1 LARIVLN
8 IYFIEIF
15 SLYIAM
21 SLRRADV
28 IMTSS
33 KSRFYCIRGEKS

>member
-1 LARIVLN
+1 
-8 IYFIEIF
+8 
-15 SLYIAM
+15 M

-33 KSRFYCIRGEKS
+33 KSRSYCIRGKKANTVSVNN

>member
-1 LARIVLN
+1 
-8 IYFIEIF
+8 
-15 SLYIAM
+15 M

-33 KSRFYCIRGEKS
+33 KSRFYYIRGEKS

>member
-1 LARIVLN
+1 
-8 IYFIEIF
+8 
-15 SLYIAM
+15 M

-33 KSRFYCIRGEKS
+33 KKAVFIVSEVKNCFG

>member
-1 LARIVLN
+1 MLLH
-8 IYFIEIF
+8 
-15 SLYIAM
+15 
-21 SLRRADV
+21 RANV

>member
-1 LARIVLN
+1 
-8 IYFIEIF
+8 
-15 SLYIAM
+15 M

-33 KSRFYCIRGEKS
+33 KCCFYCIWGEKS